1 MLNLVK
7 RTLRFMKPKERVH
20 FYFFLFSRATV
31 SLFDLAG
38 IVAIGFLAT
47 SMALFL
53 TEGSDPD
60 RKIGLGPISFPAIT
74 AQSLPIIAGLIM
86 LMFIAK
92 AIFSIT
98 LSHQLAHFLAKIEAR
113 AARVIAKNAF
123 GQGLERSR
131 LNSREEILFSVQ
143 AGSPSAFNGLLNS
156 LGTLV
161 AEGSLFLLVIVAF
174 TVVNP
179 LLAII
184 SIGYFGLIGLVIQLF
199 IGKLMQRTSSE
210 IAKTTVQANAGLS
223 DLGDVLR
230 EVVILGRED
239 FFYDRIYHS
248 RMKASGTAATQ
259 FVLGGMPR
267 YIVETALIIAIAALL
282 FFQSL
287 SGDFASSAATL
298 GIFLTG
304 GLRLTASLLPLQS
317 ALLVMKKSGP
327 PAITALD
334 LLEDFGNNIALKS
347 LNLATG
353 LEQPPV
359 SVDVE
364 KLAFTFNKTKSPIL
378 SEISL
383 KISPGSQAAI
393 IGSSGSGKSTLAD
406 LILGLL
412 EPTSG
417 SVLVN
422 DMNPREL
429 IKSQPGLL
437 AYVPQRPGMIFGTI
451 AQNIALGLEVDEIN
465 DYKLNKSISDANLK
479 DYIDSLPNGVHT
491 DIGKRKDELSGG
503 QLQRIGLARA
513 LYTEPKLLIMDEAT
527 SALDAESENEINK
540 ALDRMRQ
547 KVTVILIAHRL
558 NTIQRS
564 DIVFFLE
571 GGRIEASGTFAEL
584 LKSNEK
590 VRNLAKLM
598 NVKSN

>member
-1 MLNLVK
+1 
-7 RTLRFMKPKERVH
+7 MKSKERIH

-31 SLFDLAG
+31 SLLDLAG
-38 IVAIGFLAT
+38 ILAIGFLAT

-60 RKIGLGPISFPAIT
+60 RKIQVGSISFPAIT

-86 LMFIAK
+86 LLFIAK
-92 AIFSIT
+92 AVISIA

-161 AEGSLFLLVIVAF
+161 AEGSLFLLVIVSF

-179 LLAII
+179 LLALI

-199 IGKLMQRTSSE
+199 IGKLMQRTGSE

-239 FFYDRIYHS
+239 YFYDRIYQS

-327 PAITALD
+327 AAVTALD
-334 LLEDFGNNIALKS
+334 LLEDFGNNIAVKS
-347 LNLATG
+347 PNQDTG

-364 KLAFTFNKTKSPIL
+364 KLSFTFNKTLSPIL

-383 KISPGSQAAI
+383 RISPGSQAAI

-451 AQNIALGLEVDEIN
+451 AQNIALGLEVNEIDEH
-465 DYKLNKSISDANLK
+465 KLNKAISEANLT

-540 ALDRMRQ
+540 ALDRMRK
-547 KVTVILIAHRL
+547 KVTVLLIAHRL

-571 GGRIEASGTFAEL
+571 RGSIEAAGTFAEL
-584 LKSNEK
+584 LKSNET

>member
-1 MLNLVK
+1 
-7 RTLRFMKPKERVH
+7 MKSKERIH

-31 SLFDLAG
+31 SLLDLAG
-38 IVAIGFLAT
+38 ILAIGFLAT

-60 RKIGLGPISFPAIT
+60 RKIQVGSISFPAIT

-86 LMFIAK
+86 LLFIAK
-92 AIFSIT
+92 AVISIA

-161 AEGSLFLLVIVAF
+161 AEGSLFLLVIVSF

-179 LLAII
+179 LLALI

-199 IGKLMQRTSSE
+199 IGKLMQRTGSE

-239 FFYDRIYHS
+239 YFYDRIYQS

-327 PAITALD
+327 AAVTALD
-334 LLEDFGNNIALKS
+334 LLEDFGNNIAVKS
-347 LNLATG
+347 PNQDTG

-364 KLAFTFNKTKSPIL
+364 KLSFTFNKTLSPIL

-451 AQNIALGLEVDEIN
+451 AQNIALGLEVNEIDEH
-465 DYKLNKSISDANLK
+465 KLNKSISEANLTS
-479 DYIDSLPNGVHT
+479 YIDSLPNGVHT

-540 ALDRMRQ
+540 ALDRMRK
-547 KVTVILIAHRL
+547 KVTVLLIAHRL

-571 GGRIEASGTFAEL
+571 GGRIEAAGTFAEL
-584 LKSNEK
+584 LKSNET

>member
-1 MLNLVK
+1 
-7 RTLRFMKPKERVH
+7 MKPKERIH
-20 FYFFLFSRATV
+20 FYFFLFFRATV

-38 IVAIGFLAT
+38 ILAIGFLAT

-60 RKIGLGPISFPAIT
+60 RKIQVGSISFPAIT

-86 LMFIAK
+86 LLFIAK
-92 AIFSIT
+92 AVISIA

-161 AEGSLFLLVIVAF
+161 AEGSLFLLVIVSF

-179 LLAII
+179 LLALI

-199 IGKLMQRTSSE
+199 IGKLMQRTGSE

-239 FFYDRIYHS
+239 YFYDRIYQS

-327 PAITALD
+327 AAITALD
-334 LLEDFGNNIALKS
+334 LLEDFGNNIAVKS
-347 LNLATG
+347 PNQEIG
-353 LEQPPV
+353 PEQPPV

-364 KLAFTFNKTKSPIL
+364 KLSFTFNKTRSPIL

-417 SVLVN
+417 SVQVN

-429 IKSQPGLL
+429 IRSQPGLL

-451 AQNIALGLEVDEIN
+451 AQNIALGLEVDEI
-465 DYKLNKSISDANLK
+465 DEYKLNKSISEANLTG
-479 DYIDSLPNGVHT
+479 YIDSLPNGVHT

-540 ALDRMRQ
+540 ALDRMRK
-547 KVTVILIAHRL
+547 KVTVLLIAHRL

-571 GGRIEASGTFAEL
+571 GGRIEATGTFAEL
-584 LKSNEK
+584 LKSNET

>member
-1 MLNLVK
+1 ME
-7 RTLRFMKPKERVH
+7 FKERIH

-31 SLFDLAG
+31 SLLDLAG
-38 IVAIGFLAT
+38 ILAIGFLAT
-47 SMALFL
+47 SIALFL
-53 TEGSDPD
+53 TEGSDSD
-60 RKIGLGPISFPAIT
+60 RKIQVGSISFPAIT
-74 AQSLPIIAGLIM
+74 AQSLPILAGLIM
-86 LMFIAK
+86 LLFIAK
-92 AIFSIT
+92 AVISIA

-161 AEGSLFLLVIVAF
+161 AEGSLFLLVIVSF

-179 LLAII
+179 LLALI

-199 IGKLMQRTSSE
+199 IGKLMQRTGSE

-239 FFYDRIYHS
+239 YFYDRIYQS

-267 YIVETALIIAIAALL
+267 YIVETALIVAIAALL
-282 FFQSL
+282 FFQSI

-327 PAITALD
+327 AAVTALE
-334 LLEDFGNNIALKS
+334 LLEDFGNNIAVKS
-347 LNLATG
+347 PNQDTG

-364 KLAFTFNKTKSPIL
+364 KLSFTFNKTLSPIL

-429 IKSQPGLL
+429 IRSQPGLL

-451 AQNIALGLEVDEIN
+451 AQNIALGLEVEEIDEH
-465 DYKLNKSISDANLK
+465 KLNKSISEANLT

-540 ALDRMRQ
+540 ALDRMRK
-547 KVTVILIAHRL
+547 KVTVLLIAHRL

-571 GGRIEASGTFAEL
+571 GGRIEAAGTFAEL
-584 LKSNEK
+584 LKSNET

>member
-1 MLNLVK
+1 MLHLVK
-7 RTLRFMKPKERVH
+7 RTLGFMESKEKVH

-38 IVAIGFLAT
+38 ILAIGFLAT

-60 RKIGLGPISFPAIT
+60 RKIQVGSISFPAIT
-74 AQSLPIIAGLIM
+74 AQSLPIIASLIM
-86 LMFIAK
+86 LLFITK
-92 AIFSIT
+92 AVVSIA

-123 GQGLERSR
+123 GRGLERSR

-179 LLAII
+179 LLALI

-199 IGKLMQRTSSE
+199 IGKLMQRTGSE

-239 FFYDRIYHS
+239 FFYDRIYQS
-248 RMKASGTAATQ
+248 RMKASGTAAKQ

-334 LLEDFGNNIALKS
+334 LLEDFGNNIAVKS
-347 LNLATG
+347 LNPATG

-364 KLAFTFNKTKSPIL
+364 RLAFTFNKTQSPIL
-378 SEISL
+378 SDISL
-383 KISPGSQAAI
+383 IISPGSQAAI

-417 SVLVN
+417 LVLVN
-422 DMNPREL
+422 DMNPRDL

-465 DYKLNKSISDANLK
+465 EYKLNKSISDANLRG
-479 DYIDSLPNGVHT
+479 YIDSLPNGVHT

-540 ALDRMRQ
+540 ALDRMRK

-564 DIVFFLE
+564 DVVFFLE
-571 GGRIEASGTFAEL
+571 GGRIEASGTFTEL
-584 LKSNEK
+584 LKSNET

>member
-1 MLNLVK
+1 
-7 RTLRFMKPKERVH
+7 MKSKERIH
-20 FYFFLFSRATV
+20 FYFFLFFRATV
-31 SLFDLAG
+31 SLLDLAG
-38 IVAIGFLAT
+38 ILAIGFLAT

-60 RKIGLGPISFPAIT
+60 RKIQVGSISFPAIT

-86 LMFIAK
+86 LLFISK
-92 AIFSIT
+92 AVISIA

-161 AEGSLFLLVIVAF
+161 AEGSLFLLVIVSF

-179 LLAII
+179 LLALI

-199 IGKLMQRTSSE
+199 IGKLMQRTGSE

-239 FFYDRIYHS
+239 YFYDRIYQS
-248 RMKASGTAATQ
+248 RMKASGTAAKQ

-287 SGDFASSAATL
+287 SGDFTSSAATL

-327 PAITALD
+327 AAITALD
-334 LLEDFGNNIALKS
+334 LLEDFGNNIAVKS
-347 LNLATG
+347 PNQDTG

-364 KLAFTFNKTKSPIL
+364 KLAFIFNKTKSPIL

-422 DMNPREL
+422 DMNPRDL
-429 IKSQPGLL
+429 IKRQPGLL

-451 AQNIALGLEVDEIN
+451 AQNIALGLEVEEIDEH
-465 DYKLNKSISDANLK
+465 KLNKSISEANLT

-540 ALDRMRQ
+540 ALDRMRK
-547 KVTVILIAHRL
+547 KVTVLLIAHRL

-571 GGRIEASGTFAEL
+571 GGRIEAAGTFAEL
-584 LKSNEK
+584 LKSNET

>member
-1 MLNLVK
+1 MES
-7 RTLRFMKPKERVH
+7 KEKVH

-38 IVAIGFLAT
+38 ILAIGFLAT

-60 RKIGLGPISFPAIT
+60 RKIQVGSISFPAIT
-74 AQSLPIIAGLIM
+74 AQSLPIIASLIM
-86 LMFIAK
+86 LLFITK
-92 AIFSIT
+92 AVVSIA

-123 GQGLERSR
+123 GRGLERSR

-179 LLAII
+179 LLALI

-199 IGKLMQRTSSE
+199 IGKLMQRTGSE

-239 FFYDRIYHS
+239 FFYDRIYQS
-248 RMKASGTAATQ
+248 RMKASGTAAKQ

-334 LLEDFGNNIALKS
+334 LLEDFGNNIAVKS
-347 LNLATG
+347 LNPATG

-364 KLAFTFNKTKSPIL
+364 RLAFTFNKTQSPIL
-378 SEISL
+378 SDISL
-383 KISPGSQAAI
+383 IISPGSQAAI

-417 SVLVN
+417 LVLVN
-422 DMNPREL
+422 DMNPRDL

-465 DYKLNKSISDANLK
+465 EYKLNKSISDANLRG
-479 DYIDSLPNGVHT
+479 YIDSLPNGVHT

-540 ALDRMRQ
+540 ALDRMRK

-564 DIVFFLE
+564 DVVFFLE
-571 GGRIEASGTFAEL
+571 GGRIEASGTFTEL
-584 LKSNEK
+584 LKSNET